1 MTMYIMLTI
10 PGIKDLWGR
19 GYSDTPLGIPHD
31 SRLFGLQIFFAAAS
45 SSVSWNGEE
54 SGGFSIVAFSLG
66 GGIAMA
72 FAADFYKFVNS
83 IVLLAPGG
91 IIRRLPAEYESFFF
105 RYPFLLPSS
114 YLRKLV
120 GKTLGLKDL
129 ESATGYSA
137 PHDQSHMACE
147 IAREAKAVGKEP
159 LDVPGIVRRQFD
171 NHRGFIHSFAS
182 TVQYGPIQY
191 QHSDWRRVCSIIKG
205 DTAGTP
211 ASSHQSKLFDSKI
224 LVVFGDA
231 DSIVL
236 AEEVSADLLQLVGDP
251 EHVEIKVVAGS
262 HGFPVPSC
270 DEVAKHIS
278 DFCGLGPRNQCPI

>member
-1 MTMYIMLTI
+1 MTMYIVLTI

-45 SSVSWNGEE
+45 SSVSWIGEE

-72 FAADFYKFVNS
+72 FAADFYNLVNS

-129 ESATGYSA
+129 ESATGYST
-137 PHDQSHMACE
+137 PHDQSHMAYK
-147 IAREAKAVGKEP
+147 IAYEAKAVRKEP
-159 LDVPGIVRRQFD
+159 LNIARIVR
-171 NHRGFIHSFAS
+171 
-182 TVQYGPIQY
+182 
-191 QHSDWRRVCSIIKG
+191 
-205 DTAGTP
+205 
-211 ASSHQSKLFDSKI
+211 
-224 LVVFGDA
+224 
-231 DSIVL
+231 
-236 AEEVSADLLQLVGDP
+236 
-251 EHVEIKVVAGS
+251 
-262 HGFPVPSC
+262 
-270 DEVAKHIS
+270 
-278 DFCGLGPRNQCPI
+278 